1 MLRDAVF
8 RSGAPALI
16 ASVCLLAMAYLATVH
31 RERLAGY
38 WTVAWALL
46 LARYGWNAYFT
57 PFAETW
63 ILFVALVLRVGF
75 SATVLAGAFALRG
88 ERLSSKVIVAFA
100 VGVPLAGLG
109 IAQVMGTPGV
119 LPLISTGVMLV
130 MLVLAAWRLATAT
143 ALPTIERIGTAVA
156 LAAYAVV
163 STILPRLQDGTSTFQ
178 VATLAAWAAQLV
190 TSFGL
195 LATFL
200 RISHDRE
207 VSSHRTM
214 ETRLTDALGGFV
226 QLCMHC
232 KAVRDDRLQW
242 QPLERFVARRTSS
255 QLSHGI
261 CHDCAKEHYPEDWDD
276 MQPQSA

>member
-1 MLRDAVF
+1 MLRDTLF

-16 ASVCLLAMAYLATVH
+16 ASVCLLAMAYLAVVH

-46 LARYGWNAYFT
+46 LARYGWNATVLPFT
-57 PFAETW
+57 DAW
-63 ILFVALVLRVGF
+63 ILLVALVLRVGF

-88 ERLSSKVIVAFA
+88 ERFPAAAIVAISVA
-100 VGVPLAGLG
+100 VPLTGHGLATMVDNSR
-109 IAQVMGTPGV
+109 ITPLVSMGAMV
-119 LPLISTGVMLV
+119 I

-143 ALPTIERIGTAVA
+143 GLPTVERIGTAVA
-156 LAAYAVV
+156 LASYA
-163 STILPRLQDGTSTFQ
+163 ILSAIAPRLDDST
-178 VATLAAWAAQLV
+178 VAFRMVTLSIWATQLI

-200 RISHDRE
+200 RISHDRQ

-232 KAVRDDRLQW
+232 KSVRDERLQW

-261 CHDCAKEHYPEDWDD
+261 CHDCAKEHYPDDWVDI
-276 MQPQSA
+276 QTQSA